1 MELSPSL
8 RRLAGVP
15 YSRSS
20 RLLGAGQEAC
30 ETVRALQPKH
40 PEDPA
45 IEQDHVRTTVEDVAR
60 SHEELYDDARP
71 AAVERQHSLGKLT
84 ARERVELLLDEGS
97 ALEVGALVTP
107 DVPNVDPK
115 AAPAD
120 GLVAVMGEVDGRP
133 VSVFSTDFTVLGG
146 SLGDTGMRKI
156 IRMVDLSLQR
166 GIPLVM
172 LIDGGGHRIH
182 EIDARPYAFG
192 GDSGPF
198 WRQALVS
205 GWAPQV
211 GAVMGPAFAGSAL
224 FTSFSDFVPM
234 VKGTSSLGIAGRQLV
249 KAAMGETLTTQELGG
264 SDVQMRNGNAD
275 MECADDASCIAAVR
289 EFLSFMP
296 TNSSGAP
303 PTRPTSDPAD
313 RLSPEL
319 RDVIPASSRKPYDVK
334 EIIRR
339 IVDEEN
345 VFELQPAFARN
356 LVIALARLDGKPV
369 GIIANQPKF
378 LGGAI
383 DTPAC
388 EKATRFVEMCNAYG
402 LPIVSLIDVPGV
414 LIGPMAERQRLVR
427 HAAKPLLAL
436 AHATVP
442 LVTVVLRKAYGAG
455 FLAMGGGRTGVD
467 GALIWPTAE
476 MSAMGIEGAV
486 DVVFHREVAA
496 AEDPAAKREELIR
509 RFYEKSTPL
518 RAASGFGV
526 DDVIDP
532 ADTRRQVIAMLRI
545 NSGRRLKLIPPK
557 QHWISPA

>member
-1 MELSPSL
+1 M
-8 RRLAGVP
+8 
-15 YSRSS
+15 
-20 RLLGAGQEAC
+20 
-30 ETVRALQPKH
+30 
-40 PEDPA
+40 
-45 IEQDHVRTTVEDVAR
+45 AR
-60 SHEELYDDARP
+60 SHEQLLDDARP
-71 AAVERQHSLGKLT
+71 EAVARQHAAGKLT
-84 ARERVELLLDEGS
+84 ARERIELLLDAGS
-97 ALEVGALVTP
+97 ALELGALVTP
-107 DVPNVDPK
+107 DLPDVDPSS
-115 AAPAD
+115 APGD
-120 GLVAVMGEVDGRP
+120 GLVAVLGEVDGRP
-133 VSVFSTDFTVLGG
+133 VSVFATDFTVLGG

-156 IRMVDLSLQR
+156 IRMVELSLQR

-198 WRQALVS
+198 WRQALLS

-224 FTSFSDFVPM
+224 FASFSDFVPM
-234 VKGTSSLGIAGRQLV
+234 VRGTGSIGIAGRKLV
-249 KAAMGETLTTQELGG
+249 EAAMGESVTTQQLGG

-275 MECADDASCIAAVR
+275 MECDDDRSCIAAVR
-289 EFLSFMP
+289 EFLAFMP
-296 TNSSGAP
+296 TNSRAEP
-303 PTRPTSDPAD
+303 PVRASEDPPD
-313 RLSPEL
+313 RRSPEL
-319 RDVIPASSRKPYDVK
+319 RDVIPSSSRKPYDVK
-334 EIIRR
+334 EVVRR
-339 IVDEEN
+339 IVDDGH
-345 VFELQPAFARN
+345 VFELQGDYARN
-356 LVIALARLDGKPV
+356 IVTALARLDGRPV
-369 GIIANQPKF
+369 GILANQPRH
-378 LGGAI
+378 LGGVI

-402 LPIVSLIDVPGV
+402 LPLVSLIDVPGV

-455 FLAMGGGRTGVD
+455 FLAMGGGRTGTD

-476 MSAMGIEGAV
+476 MSPMGIEGAV

-496 AEDPAAKREELIR
+496 AADPAAKRAELIQ

-518 RAASGFGV
+518 RAASGFGI

-532 ADTRRQVIAMLRI
+532 ADTRAQVIAMLRV
-545 NSGRRLKLIPPK
+545 NRGRRLKLVPPK